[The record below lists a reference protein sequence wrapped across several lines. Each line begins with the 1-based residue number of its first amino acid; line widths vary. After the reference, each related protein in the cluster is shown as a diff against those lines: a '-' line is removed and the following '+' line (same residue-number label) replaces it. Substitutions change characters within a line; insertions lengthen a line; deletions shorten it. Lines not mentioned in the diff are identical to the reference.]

1 MQARGI
7 GFCIF
12 QFYHTAEIIIEQELH
27 AAAATRI
34 LNGNLQD
41 TGAEVVDQSRVH
53 ANCGSITE
61 QGC

>member
-34 LNGNLQD
+34 LIGNWQD
-41 TGAEVVDQSRVH
+41 TGAEVVD
-53 ANCGSITE
+53 
-61 QGC
+61 